1 LLTDLGAKIIDGP
14 KPGGAYVVQLSSD
27 QASDVEAATS
37 SLQARKDLVAGVLS
51 GQ

>member
-1 LLTDLGAKIIDGP
+1 
-14 KPGGAYVVQLSSD
+14 VVQLPSN

-37 SLQARKDLVAGVLS
+37 NLLARKDLVAGVLS